1 MYDKAEYKELTLAIF
16 PLTNNLQK
24 FRVQNKPLK
33 HTSKTNICH
42 VDYALFK
49 ADKASLVVAEIT
61 ASEAFGK

>member
-1 MYDKAEYKELTLAIF
+1 MTAEYKELTLAIF
-16 PLTNNLQK
+16 LLQIIYKSSEYKTNFCNIHQK
-24 FRVQNKPLK
+24 N
-33 HTSKTNICH
+33 NICH